1 MHRNI
6 FRKTTSIEDKASTHK
21 NKAEGTLK
29 TQKRKEKQESRDQ
42 RLNSKTIWQ
51 NSDSFIS

>member
-29 TQKRKEKQESRDQ
+29 TQKKKNRNQETRD
-42 RLNSKTIWQ
+42 
-51 NSDSFIS
+51 